1 MTERTTVHLLRHGEV
16 YNPDKILYGRLPE
29 FHLSELGQQ
38 MAVLAAEALAGRDLV
53 EVRSS
58 PLERAR
64 ETAAPISEKFGLT
77 PVIDERI
84 IEAGNVFEGQRVSV
98 GDGVLRQP
106 GLAAPVEPGAPPGVS
121 LTDVAAR
128 MRAAVTDARRS
139 ACGHE
144 TVLVGHQLPVW
155 VSRLDAERRPF
166 MHDPE
171 SGSAIWL
178 PLTSFTFDDDE
189 LVSIVY
195 TEPAASLY
203 PRSTRGR
210 GVSANG
216 RETVRPGC
224 APGSL
229 DAGGLLAGGGGPR

>member
-106 GLAAPVEPGAPPGVS
+106 RAWRHLWNPARPSWGEPYK
-121 LTDVAAR
+121 DVAAR

-139 ACGHE
+139 ARGHE
-144 TVLVGHQLPVW
+144 TVLVSHQLPVW
-155 VSRLDAERRPF
+155 ISRLDAERRPF
-166 MHDPE
+166 MHDPRKRQCNLA
-171 SGSAIWL
+171 S
-178 PLTSFTFDDDE
+178 LTSFTFDDDE

-203 PRSTRGR
+203 PRSTK
-210 GVSANG
+210 GVGA
-216 RETVRPGC
+216 
-224 APGSL
+224 
-229 DAGGLLAGGGGPR
+229 